1 MEFKY
6 PNGAPR
12 FLCWLEQV
20 HSQECRRCEGERK
33 LMFAAVLVNTA
44 FGHVLASDYAVGPVG
59 TVAGHRRTEE
69 PGEQRFCINQ
79 RLEQPMGLPFSEW
92 AGVNISRMA

>member
-1 MEFKY
+1 
-6 PNGAPR
+6 
-12 FLCWLEQV
+12 
-20 HSQECRRCEGERK
+20 
-33 LMFAAVLVNTA
+33 MFAAVLVNTA
-44 FGHVLASDYAVGPVG
+44 FGHVLASDCAVGPVG

-92 AGVNISRMA
+92 AGVNISRMGLCWHANQKLSKPTHLFEKTGD